1 MTRIDLAWNS
11 AFVGMCAVATIA
23 DLPAVLEFVQARPVW
38 QDALVIHL
46 LTVGACTT
54 YAALYTHRFQDRL
67 HADRAEP
74 GLRVSEFRR
83 RNAARIFW
91 AWYLAFATA
100 LFGPLG
106 SASTGLAFVLY
117 VRHLR
122 SSRPF
127 EDWYKEL
134 FPERGRRIYERIYD
148 ELMLTV
154 RQRESKSPVIPFAD
168 VINYGSREQKQLA
181 ISMMSRHFEPP
192 FAPVLKRALE
202 DTDNSVRIQ
211 AATAITNLESQ
222 FADRVMTLDKR
233 IARDPAPKHLLE
245 LARHLDRYA
254 FSGLLDGDRTQ
265 RVRTRAIE
273 TYRRYL
279 DDEPDDLYSRVAVGR
294 LLLRAGEV
302 DAARDWLL
310 ATRERHGVHPS
321 IDNWLLEAH
330 YRRGDFDAVRALAQE
345 MARGAQGRA
354 ARDVLSDSARMWAG
368 LAPRRGQ
375 EAGA

>member
-1 MTRIDLAWNS
+1 MTRIDFAWNG
-11 AFVGMCAVATIA
+11 AFVAMCTVATLA
-23 DLPAVLEFVQARPVW
+23 DLPALLEFVQARPVW

-46 LTVGACTT
+46 LTTGACLT
-54 YAALYTHRFQDRL
+54 YAALYTQRFQGRL

-74 GLRVSEFRR
+74 GQRVTEFRR

-91 AWYLAFATA
+91 AWYLSFATA
-100 LFGPLG
+100 VFGPLG
-106 SASTGLAFVLY
+106 SASTAVAFLLY
-117 VRHLR
+117 LRHLR

-127 EDWYKEL
+127 EEWYKEL
-134 FPERGRRIYERIYD
+134 FPERGRRIYERVYD

-154 RQRESKSPVIPFAD
+154 RQRESKSQVIPFAD

-202 DTDNSVRIQ
+202 DSDNSVRIQ

-254 FSGLLDGDRTQ
+254 FSGLLDADRTR
-265 RVRTRAIE
+265 RVRTRAVE

-279 DDEPDDLYSRVAVGR
+279 DDEPDDLYARVAVGR
-294 LLLRAGEV
+294 LLLRAGDVE
-302 DAARDWLL
+302 AARDWLL
-310 ATRERHGVHPS
+310 ATRERHGAQPS

-330 YRRGDFDAVRALAQE
+330 YRRGDYDAVRVLARE
-345 MARGAQGRA
+345 LARSAQGR
-354 ARDVLSDSARMWAG
+354 DVMSDGARMWAG
-368 LAPRRGQ
+368 LARRSEGV
-375 EAGA
+375 GA